1 MIIGKSQSRTAFV
14 LFAAIL
20 VFFCV
25 FYIYPLVM
33 GLYISFT
40 DWNGYSLHYS
50 FTGLDN
56 YRTMLADKQFND
68 SLSVTAKYMAVITVF
83 SLLFGYLSASLLSSL
98 KRHGRVMES
107 VVILPYV
114 MMPVMV
120 YILFK
125 CIFTGLIP
133 FIGKTYGILFLN
145 TNLLARTDTAL
156 WTCAFTDIWMLVPYT
171 SYILLAA
178 KNKIPSSVIEASR
191 LDGAG
196 SLRRLLYIEL
206 PYTLSSIGS
215 LAVICLTYGMTHI
228 DTIMT
233 LTSGGPRRT
242 TETLYYIV
250 YKNSFLKDKYGL
262 GMAEGAVI
270 ALVCI
275 VLYVSVNA
283 LTTRYDR
290 SKGASE

>member
-14 LFAAIL
+14 LFAATL

-40 DWNGYSLHYS
+40 DWNGNSLHYS

-68 SLSVTAKYMAVITVF
+68 SLSVTAKYMAIITVF
-83 SLLFGYLSASLLSSL
+83 SLLFGYLAASLLSRL

-156 WTCAFTDIWMLVPYT
+156 WACAFTDIWMLVRYT

-178 KNKIPSSVIEASR
+178 KNKIPSSVIEAYYVLSSCMFIPVNIIFFPLIKMYYAWNLMNVFGLLLYYMACMIPECIFLLVPLLKGR
-191 LDGAG
+191 NPNLKEAAALDG
-196 SLRRLLYIEL
+196 
-206 PYTLSSIGS
+206 
-215 LAVICLTYGMTHI
+215 C
-228 DTIMT
+228 
-233 LTSGGPRRT
+233 
-242 TETLYYIV
+242 
-250 YKNSFLKDKYGL
+250 SFLQYYYKVFIPAHAVEYGT
-262 GMAEGAVI
+262 VI
-270 ALVCI
+270 I
-275 VLYVSVNA
+275 ISFI
-283 LTTRYDR
+283 
-290 SKGASE
+290 